1 MESNN
6 QSSPD
11 TKTPR
16 HVLAAQKAQRVVAEL
31 QAAKLRRRAEESRQL
46 EAAKQSA
53 AAELSRARHME
64 RMKFKKR
71 EYQMATALGKL
82 VLNSLRIRGLR
93 GVLLDAQSIESQ
105 WKTEDYADL
114 KRFLNSSPLDFC
126 DGIGSEV
133 DSTLE
138 KIEDGENGKA
148 EPSSDDD
155 SSDRIETS

>member
-1 MESNN
+1 MENNN
-6 QSSPD
+6 QRSPD

-31 QAAKLRRRAEESRQL
+31 QATKLRRRAEESQQI

-105 WKTEDYADL
+105 WTAEDYADL
-114 KRFLNSSPLDFC
+114 KSFLNSSPLDFC
-126 DGIGSEV
+126 DAIGAEA
-133 DSTLE
+133 DSTLK
-138 KIEDGENGKA
+138 KIDDAENGKA

-155 SSDRIETS
+155 SSARIETS